1 MQIQIN
7 DKTLEL
13 AEGDIN
19 ELHTDAIVNAANSS
33 LILGAGVAGAIRA
46 KGGPSI
52 QQECDE
58 IGGCPVGGAVITT
71 GGNLKAQH
79 VIHAVGP
86 RKGEGD
92 EEEKLKNA
100 TLNSL
105 KVADDNGL
113 KSIGFPAISTGVYGF
128 PIERCAEIML
138 AATIDYL
145 QGETGL
151 EKVVFC
157 LYGQE
162 AYGMFEGVLIKL
174 YPVSEDKHEQRTH
187 SI

>member
-7 DKTLEL
+7 DKSLKL
-13 AEGDIN
+13 AEGDIT
-19 ELHTDAIVNAANSS
+19 ELDTDAIVNAANAS

-46 KGGPSI
+46 KGGPAI
-52 QQECDE
+52 QRQCDQ
-58 IGGCPVGGAVITT
+58 IGSCPVGNAVITG
-71 GGNLKAQH
+71 GGNLKARY

-86 RKGEGD
+86 RKGEGNK
-92 EEEKLKNA
+92 EEKLRNA

-105 KVADDNGL
+105 KVANDNGL
-113 KSIGFPAISTGVYGF
+113 KSIGFPAISTGIYGF

-138 AATIDYL
+138 SSTTGYL
-145 QGETGL
+145 QKETGL

-162 AYGMFEGVLIKL
+162 AFDVFSKVLMFIME
-174 YPVSEDKHEQRTH
+174 
-187 SI
+187 

>member
-1 MQIQIN
+1 MWIQIN
-7 DKTLEL
+7 NKTLEL
-13 AEGDIN
+13 TEGDITEIN
-19 ELHTDAIVNAANSS
+19 TDAIVNAANAS
-33 LILGAGVAGAIRA
+33 LVLGAGVAGAIRT
-46 KGGPSI
+46 KGGPAI
-52 QQECDE
+52 QEECNE
-58 IGGCPVGGAVITT
+58 VGGCAVGCAVITAA
-71 GGNLKAQH
+71 GNLKARF

-92 EEEKLKNA
+92 EEEKLRNA

-113 KSIGFPAISTGVYGF
+113 KSIGFPAISTGIFGF

-138 AATIDYL
+138 SNTIGYL
-145 QGETGL
+145 QEDIGL

-162 AYGMFEGVLIKL
+162 AFGVFEGVLKKI
-174 YPVSEDKHEQRTH
+174 Y
-187 SI
+187 